1 MPWPGAGAS
10 DDARAGGGAM
20 IRGGAILIGVIVA
33 LVAIVIGLV
42 RGTARRR
49 ILVELVAIAHIAV
62 VAELTLSPLPAD
74 AQVIRDLLAS
84 GLPTDP
90 RLVNLRPF
98 VTIAPSVRHLLRY
111 GLDDVI
117 VRNLLANF
125 VLLMPLAWYGP
136 ALFPRLRNILWF
148 TIVAIG
154 FSSTIELAQRALT
167 VSLGYPHST
176 DIDDV
181 IVNTAGALVAFV
193 VLGAIGLA
201 RGRPAGSE
209 PAEGG

>member
-1 MPWPGAGAS
+1 
-10 DDARAGGGAM
+10 M
-20 IRGGAILIGVIVA
+20 IRGGAILIGVVVGV
-33 LVAIVIGLV
+33 VAILVGLV

-49 ILVELVAIAHIAV
+49 IFLELVAIAHVAV
-62 VAELTLSPLPAD
+62 VAELTLSPLPVE
-74 AQVIRDLLAS
+74 AQTIRDLLAS
-84 GLPTDP
+84 GVPTDP
-90 RLVNLRPF
+90 GLINLRPF
-98 VTIAPSVRHLLRY
+98 VTIAPSFRHLLRY

-148 TIVAIG
+148 TVVAIG
-154 FSSTIELAQRALT
+154 FSSTIELAQRAIT

-193 VLGAIGLA
+193 VLGAIDLA
-201 RGRPAGSE
+201 RGRPASVE
-209 PAEGG
+209 PIDGG